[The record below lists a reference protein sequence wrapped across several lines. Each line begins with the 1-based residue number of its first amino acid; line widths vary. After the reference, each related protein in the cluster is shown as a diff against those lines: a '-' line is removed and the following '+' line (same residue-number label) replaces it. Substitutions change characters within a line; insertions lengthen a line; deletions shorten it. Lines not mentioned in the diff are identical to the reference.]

1 MKASKKHL
9 RPEDVPKY
17 DNIELFPSL
26 VWHINLGDCLTKP
39 ELKVLTDSLKEK
51 NVKPNLLGNTTSKNN
66 YILDQDK
73 LKDFKEHLT
82 AHCINFFDY
91 TEHPPDAKGLYIT
104 QSWTNLNVKHDQHGQ
119 HSHAN
124 SMISGVYYFQACED
138 DCIMFHHPWRRS
150 LQLLVYTEHF
160 DKYNAMS
167 WRVPVKTNDLILFP
181 SWLQHSVPKK
191 EHSGARMSLAFNTF
205 YKFPLGS
212 ADTLT
217 ELKDVEWKDLEWS
230 RN

>member
-1 MKASKKHL
+1 MSPSKKPL
-9 RPEDVPKY
+9 PPEDVPSY
-17 DNIELFPSL
+17 DNIELFPTL
-26 VWHINLGDCLTKP
+26 VWHINLGDTLSKDETKVF
-39 ELKVLTDSLKEK
+39 KNSLKKENTK
-51 NVKPNLLGNTTSKNN
+51 WNVLGNYTSKNN
-66 YILDQDK
+66 YILEHEQ
-73 LKDFKEHLT
+73 LKNFKDHLT
-82 AHCINFFDY
+82 SHCINFFDY
-91 TEHPPDAKGLYIT
+91 TENPPNAKGIYIT
-104 QSWTNLNVKHDQHGQ
+104 QSWTNLNNKGNMHGQ

-124 SMISGVYYFQACED
+124 SLISGVYYFQACED
-138 DCIMFHHPWRRS
+138 DCIMFYHPWRSS
-150 LQLLVYTEHF
+150 LQLLVHTENF
-160 DKYNAMS
+160 GRYNAMS
-167 WRVPVKTNDLILFP
+167 WRVPVKTGDLILFP

>member
-1 MKASKKHL
+1 MSPSKKPL
-9 RPEDVPKY
+9 PPEDVPSY
-17 DNIELFPSL
+17 DNIELFPTL
-26 VWHINLGDCLTKP
+26 VWHINLGDVLSKDETKVF
-39 ELKVLTDSLKEK
+39 KNSLKKENTK
-51 NVKPNLLGNTTSKNN
+51 WNVLGNYTSKNN
-66 YILDQDK
+66 YILEHEQ
-73 LKDFKEHLT
+73 LKNFKDYLT
-82 AHCINFFDY
+82 SHCINFFDY
-91 TEHPPDAKGLYIT
+91 TEHPPDAKGIYIT
-104 QSWTNLNVKHDQHGQ
+104 QSWTNLNNKGNMHGQ

-124 SMISGVYYFQACED
+124 SLISGVYYFQACED

-212 ADTLT
+212 AATLT